1 MLNTIFCIFI
11 VDKQLN
17 EMQKI
22 KKHLYQTIFE
32 TDTKAG
38 KLFDIILL
46 WVILLSVLTV
56 IIESLRPLRIE
67 YRNFLLYAEW
77 FFTILFTIEYLIR
90 IWVSQKTS
98 KYIFS
103 TLGIVDFLSI
113 IPTYISL
120 ILVGAHYFRV
130 IRVLRLL
137 RVFRIFKLNYYL
149 DQGELIVLALKAS
162 LKKISVF
169 LFGILNIIIIIGALM
184 YVIEGEVN
192 GFDSIPRS
200 IYWTIVTITTVGYGD
215 ISPQTPLGQFVSSII
230 MIIGYSIIA
239 VPTGIFSAEFV
250 KQSYPKKEMRCTNC
264 NTLINSKKDNYC
276 SNCGNKLK
284 T

>member
-1 MLNTIFCIFI
+1 MRE
-11 VDKQLN
+11 V
-17 EMQKI
+17 
-22 KKHLYQTIFE
+22 KKYLYQTIFG

-38 KLFDIILL
+38 KLFDVILL
-46 WVILLSVLTV
+46 WAILLSVLTV
-56 IIESLRPLRIE
+56 IIESLRLASIE
-67 YRNFLLYAEW
+67 YRNLLLYAEW
-77 FFTILFTIEYLIR
+77 IFTIVFTIEYLIR
-90 IWVSQKTS
+90 IWVSQKTF

-103 TLGIVDFLSI
+103 TMGIVDFLSI

-120 ILVGAHYFRV
+120 IFVGAHYLMV

-162 LKKISVF
+162 VKKISVF

-184 YVIEGEVN
+184 YVIEGEAN
-192 GFDSIPRS
+192 GFDNIPRS

-239 VPTGIFSAEFV
+239 VPTGIFSAEFIR
-250 KQSYPKKEMRCTNC
+250 QSTAKDFRTCPNC
-264 NTLINSKKDNYC
+264 GKVIHSHKDNYC
-276 SNCGNKLK
+276 SNCGNKLES
-284 T
+284 